1 MMGQGN
7 LAMGMIPM
15 GGGMGIP
22 ESQAAPVSHLCVV
35 EGVTDEKGM
44 HPYTYGTQSGVAWG
58 NQAIDQMG
66 NPTYP
71 GGRYGNGGGGYQ
83 QGGYGYGQP
92 RYY

>member
-1 MMGQGN
+1 
-7 LAMGMIPM
+7 
-15 GGGMGIP
+15 
-22 ESQAAPVSHLCVV
+22 
-35 EGVTDEKGM
+35 M

-71 GGRYGNGGGGYQ
+71 GGRYGGAGGGYQ